1 MEPNPNFPT
10 THPTVTQHVTKA
22 SSDQLLRK
30 FADSEDDN
38 EHSPPSSARRSR
50 SIRGGRSRTSLNK
63 KRKVIMTITNNKNYN
78 EDDEEQ
84 VQSLR
89 TVERNSLLPQYY
101 IRNPCSNSNSAS
113 AFLRKHLPI
122 TRSHH
127 RHRKSARHF
136 RTNSTFLSA
145 LDKTWTKA
153 VRGATKIFMERHYSR
168 HRILIDDIV

>member
-1 MEPNPNFPT
+1 
-10 THPTVTQHVTKA
+10 
-22 SSDQLLRK
+22 
-30 FADSEDDN
+30 
-38 EHSPPSSARRSR
+38 
-50 SIRGGRSRTSLNK
+50 
-63 KRKVIMTITNNKNYN
+63 MTITNNKNYN

-145 LDKTWTKA
+145 LDKVLFPPIHFYYVICINNGVLQTA
-153 VRGATKIFMERHYSR
+153 GN
-168 HRILIDDIV
+168 